1 MAAKSKRGVWILV
14 LLLIIVGGVF
24 LLFVRGTKQD
34 LGEDAREDIRY
45 RLKWLAN
52 VGFVGDLYADTYGFF
67 LEEGLRVKVR
77 PGGPEHNAIRE
88 LETGEAHFGVAS
100 ADQVLRALDKKADV
114 VVIAQ
119 IYRSNPV
126 QWIYRSEKIS
136 IKQPSDLKAQRVGI
150 TIGDNDETIM
160 YGLLNKYGIDHVKPG
175 DTTKKT
181 GNTSPVILDGVH
193 FDFLPFT
200 KGKVSLFP
208 VYKNTQGVDLRRQL
222 EAEGEQVAFFN
233 PDVFGIRFVAN
244 SIVTTSRMVRD
255 KGPLVRCFLKAV
267 LKGWRHA
274 LDPKNEDLAVRAMLR
289 FVAENE
295 PEAGDALND
304 KLREQLAVTREL
316 VLPEAGSRAPLGTI
330 DVQAWKQTEG
340 LMLQLNLIGNKVGIE
355 GYLRTDLPLA
365 NSK

>member
-1 MAAKSKRGVWILV
+1 
-14 LLLIIVGGVF
+14 
-24 LLFVRGTKQD
+24 
-34 LGEDAREDIRY
+34 
-45 RLKWLAN
+45 
-52 VGFVGDLYADTYGFF
+52 
-67 LEEGLRVKVR
+67 
-77 PGGPEHNAIRE
+77 
-88 LETGEAHFGVAS
+88 
-100 ADQVLRALDKKADV
+100 
-114 VVIAQ
+114 
-119 IYRSNPV
+119 
-126 QWIYRSEKIS
+126 
-136 IKQPSDLKAQRVGI
+136 
-150 TIGDNDETIM
+150 M